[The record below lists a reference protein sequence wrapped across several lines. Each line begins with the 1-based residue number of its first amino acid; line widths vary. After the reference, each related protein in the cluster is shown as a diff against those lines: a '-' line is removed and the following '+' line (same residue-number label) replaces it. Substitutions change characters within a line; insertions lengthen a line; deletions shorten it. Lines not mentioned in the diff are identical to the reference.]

1 MINKG
6 VKMRQRF
13 YLQLTKEKLEFDSLE
28 EAKNMKRLLANKGME
43 TSMTCRT
50 PPTITRGKA

>member
-1 MINKG
+1 MIKG
-6 VKMRQRF
+6 GNMRQRF
-13 YLQLTKEKLEFDSLE
+13 YLQLTREKLEFDSLE
-28 EAKNMKRLLANKGME
+28 EAKNMKRLLANKGMT